1 VSRLPL
7 KLKLTLAF
15 AAAMAVLLVA
25 TGLFLRL
32 RLESELDGSID
43 RSLRSQA
50 DHVAAL
56 VHRAGSGLRE
66 HGGSGLV
73 ERDER
78 LAQILDTRG
87 RVVDASIG
95 SGSRTVLTSD
105 ELARARTATI
115 FVDERE
121 LPGTDRQPARLLAHP
136 VKTRDGQTRIVVVAT
151 SVAERDEALSDL
163 TTLLLIGGPAMLL
176 LASLAGYAVASAS
189 LRPVDSMRARAA
201 AISGR
206 EPGSRLPVPPTD
218 DEIGRL
224 GHTLNDM
231 LARLE
236 EALKRERTFVADASH
251 ELRMPLAILK
261 SELELAHKKG
271 RTREQL
277 EAALGSATEETDR
290 IVQLA
295 DDLLL
300 IARSDQGRLPVR
312 PAEIDARELLGET
325 RDGFEVRSRQLERPV
340 TIDAPADLQVT
351 GDRLRL
357 KQALGN
363 MVDNALR
370 YGGGGVELSARESNG
385 HVELHVRDRGPGF
398 PPEFIGSAF
407 ERFTRA
413 EEGRGRGGTGL
424 GLAIVEGIARAHRGE
439 AKAANQP
446 GGGADVWLEL
456 PR

>member
-1 VSRLPL
+1 MKRLPL

-15 AAAMAVLLVA
+15 AAAMAILLVA

-32 RLESELDGSID
+32 RLESELDNSID

-50 DHVAAL
+50 DHVVAL
-56 VHRAGSGLRE
+56 VHRAGSGLRAHRGSELAE
-66 HGGSGLV
+66 H
-73 ERDER
+73 DER
-78 LAQILDTRG
+78 LAQILDARG
-87 RVVDASIG
+87 RVIDASFG
-95 SGSRTVLTSD
+95 SGPRSVLTSD
-105 ELARARTATI
+105 EVARARTRTI
-115 FVDERE
+115 LVDERD
-121 LPGTDRQPARLLAHP
+121 LLGADRQPARLLATP
-136 VKTRDGQTRIVVVAT
+136 VRTSEGKSIVVVGT
-151 SVAERDEALSDL
+151 PVQERDEALSDL
-163 TTLLLIGGPAMLL
+163 STLLLIGGPVMLF
-176 LASLAGYAVASAS
+176 LASLAAYGVTSAS
-189 LRPVDSMRARAA
+189 LRPVESMRARAA

-206 EPGSRLPVPPTD
+206 EPGGRLPVPPTD

-224 GHTLNDM
+224 GNTLNDM

-251 ELRMPLAILK
+251 ELRMPLAVLK
-261 SELELAHKKG
+261 SELELAHRKG

-277 EAALGSATEETDR
+277 EAALASATEETDR

-312 PAEIDARELLGET
+312 PAEIDAHDLLAET
-325 RDGFEVRSRQLERPV
+325 RDRFAARSRQLERPV
-340 TIDAPADLQVT
+340 SVDAPAGLWVL
-351 GDRLRL
+351 GDRQRL

-370 YGGGGVELSARESNG
+370 YGNGDVELSARESNG
-385 HVELHVRDRGPGF
+385 RVELHVRDQGPGF

-413 EEGRGRGGTGL
+413 EEGRTRGGTGL

>member
-1 VSRLPL
+1 
-7 KLKLTLAF
+7 
-15 AAAMAVLLVA
+15 M
-25 TGLFLRL
+25 
-32 RLESELDGSID
+32 
-43 RSLRSQA
+43 
-50 DHVAAL
+50 AAL

-78 LAQILDTRG
+78 LAQILDERG
-87 RVVDASIG
+87 RVIDASIG
-95 SGSRTVLTSD
+95 SGGRTVLTPD
-105 ELARARTATI
+105 EVARASTETI

-121 LPGTDRQPARLLAHP
+121 LLGTDKQPARLLAHP
-136 VKTRDGQTRIVVVAT
+136 VRTSEGTRIVVVGTA
-151 SVAERDEALSDL
+151 VQERDEALSDL
-163 TTLLLIGGPAMLL
+163 STLLLIGGPVMLL
-176 LASLAGYAVASAS
+176 LASLAGYAVTSAS

-271 RTREQL
+271 RSREQL
-277 EAALGSATEETDR
+277 EAAVASASEETDR

-312 PAEIDARELLGET
+312 AGEIDARELLGET
-325 RDGFEVRSRQLERPV
+325 RDRFEVRSAQLERPLTV
-340 TIDAPADLQVT
+340 DAPAGLQVV

-370 YGGGGVELSARESNG
+370 YGGGDVELSARESNG
-385 HVELHVRDRGPGF
+385 RVELHVRDEGPGF

-413 EEGRGRGGTGL
+413 EEGRTRGGTGL
-424 GLAIVEGIARAHRGE
+424 GLAIVEGIARAHRGD
-439 AKAANQP
+439 ARAANQP

-456 PR
+456 PRYRDEPEA